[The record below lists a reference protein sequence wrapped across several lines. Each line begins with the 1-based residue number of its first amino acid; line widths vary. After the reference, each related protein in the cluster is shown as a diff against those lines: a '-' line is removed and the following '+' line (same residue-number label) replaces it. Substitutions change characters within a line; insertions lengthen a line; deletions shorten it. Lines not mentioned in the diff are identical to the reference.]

1 MGTGGGGV
9 PRVFGCEEKLAHVNQ
24 KHKGAQI
31 PGWIGAGCIVQSVA
45 EPARIMV
52 VITHIHSSTPPWLL
66 IRTENPPQGSLG
78 TYEER
83 GKDQVH
89 PGRCNLEVYV
99 WWN

>member
-9 PRVFGCEEKLAHVNQ
+9 PRVFGCEEKLVHVSQ

-52 VITHIHSSTPPWLL
+52 VITRIHPSTN
-66 IRTENPPQGSLG
+66 IVT
-78 TYEER
+78 
-83 GKDQVH
+83 
-89 PGRCNLEVYV
+89 CNLPTMVPQIGMQG
-99 WWN
+99 